1 MKKVNAYKKS
11 KLAIASFVLSLIPI
25 IAYILFLLSAIIT
38 PADTKLF
45 KIIELIQI
53 ILLGFIYLS
62 YYILIA
68 SIVLGIVALAN
79 IKRDKLTGRGFA
91 IAGVA
96 ISVIYGLLTTIYA
109 LSTFS
114 YLFDITHALSQSL
127 LS

>member
-68 SIVLGIVALAN
+68 SIVLGIIALVKIRNNNLGGKWLA
-79 IKRDKLTGRGFA
+79 IIGIILSTIFVLTFIIFYIYTNGRGA
-91 IAGVA
+91 V
-96 ISVIYGLLTTIYA
+96 
-109 LSTFS
+109 
-114 YLFDITHALSQSL
+114 
-127 LS
+127 